1 MPYRLFWTNSKD
13 CGVAKNMEA
22 LNNWFKKWSG
32 IAGAIAAV
40 IVAFGIIYAF
50 TGKIKDW
57 AFDDIYDQLYTIQ
70 NNDFRHNDL
79 YHQYS
84 RKKDDLIL
92 DYLAGIIS
100 QADIL
105 TKRAEI
111 ESWYAEQMEVL
122 LKLPTDRKK
131 AL

>member
-1 MPYRLFWTNSKD
+1 MEEYTM
-13 CGVAKNMEA
+13 AKTMEA

-32 IAGAIAAV
+32 LAGALAAL
-40 IVAFGIIYAF
+40 IVALGVIYAF

-70 NNDFRHNDL
+70 NNDFKHNDL

-92 DYLAGIIS
+92 DYLAGVIS
-100 QADIL
+100 QANIL

-111 ESWYAEQMEVL
+111 ESWYAEQMEAL

-131 AL
+131 AK